1 MKTKYQKA
9 VPNPQRE
16 LLDQLQQRIDRYQP
30 LLEHEFKVS
39 LGRVVAAPLR
49 VGELVDHA
57 FEKSR
62 QSLWRESFT
71 RRGRPPDVWR
81 RLLFATEKLLVR
93 LPAQA
98 CFCLRFWFPALVMK
112 WRCEPPAILVSLYG
126 WSAKDRQ
133 LNVKRFDQYAVHEL
147 AHGVWSR
154 LAVGGPEDRE
164 ARWWLWNEGFAHY
177 LADTHLR
184 AAYPS
189 DAEVNAKWSAK
200 RERARSLVTN
210 LVATRGGAVLR
221 EIPQR
226 WPEFDS
232 QLTDRPA

>member
-1 MKTKYQKA
+1 MPEK
-9 VPNPQRE
+9 VIPIPEWE
-16 LLDQLQQRIDRYQP
+16 LLEQLQQRIDRYQP

-49 VGELVDHA
+49 VEELIDHA
-57 FEKSR
+57 FDEARKL
-62 QSLWRESFT
+62 LWRESFA
-71 RRGRPPDVWR
+71 RRGRAPDVWR

-93 LPAQA
+93 LPVHA
-98 CFCLRFWFPALVMK
+98 CLLLRFWFPELVMK
-112 WRCEPPAILVSLYG
+112 WRSEPPAILVSLYG

-147 AHGVWSR
+147 AHGVWSC
-154 LAVGGPEDRE
+154 LAVSGPTDRE

-177 LADTHLR
+177 LADVHLR

-200 RERARSLVTN
+200 RERARSLVAR
-210 LVATRGGAVLR
+210 LVESRGEEILR
-221 EIPQR
+221 EIPRR
-226 WPEFDS
+226 WQEFDS
-232 QLTDRPA
+232 ELTGRRA